1 MEFITTLL
9 TAVALSMDAFSL
21 AILYGTLGLT
31 NKKRITLSIIVG
43 MYHFIMPLLGSLF
56 GKIILKYIPI
66 ETNIL
71 VGFIFIILSIQMFIS
86 LKKEEKAEELKG
98 LLSLLIFGFTVSID
112 SFSVGIALNTISKY
126 LLMPPIIFSITSALF
141 TYFGTTIGK
150 VLNNN
155 FDKKA
160 TLLGSVILFI
170 LSLYYLF

>member
-43 MYHFIMPLLGSLF
+43 MYHFIMPLLCSLF

-71 VGFIFIILSIQMFIS
+71 V
-86 LKKEEKAEELKG
+86 
-98 LLSLLIFGFTVSID
+98 
-112 SFSVGIALNTISKY
+112 
-126 LLMPPIIFSITSALF
+126 
-141 TYFGTTIGK
+141 
-150 VLNNN
+150 
-155 FDKKA
+155 
-160 TLLGSVILFI
+160 
-170 LSLYYLF
+170 

>member
-1 MEFITTLL
+1 
-9 TAVALSMDAFSL
+9 
-21 AILYGTLGLT
+21 
-31 NKKRITLSIIVG
+31 
-43 MYHFIMPLLGSLF
+43 
-56 GKIILKYIPI
+56 
-66 ETNIL
+66 
-71 VGFIFIILSIQMFIS
+71 MFIS